1 MATRWYRER
10 KQEFYYKKAKKE
22 GYRARSAFKLLQI
35 QQKHG
40 VLKKGDTVLDLGAA
54 PGGWSQ
60 VAKEIVG
67 ETGNVIGID
76 LLPIKPLKGVH
87 FIEGDIMDAKTK
99 DMVKEVIG
107 DSKVDA
113 VISDM
118 SPNISGNYSL
128 DQARSVW
135 LCGYALSYAEE
146 FLKGKGNFVCKVF
159 EGEDFSG
166 VRKKID
172 DRFQR
177 VENVIPKAS
186 RKTSSEV
193 YLVAFSFKARRV

>member
-1 MATRWYRER
+1 MATRWYRRR

-35 QQKHG
+35 QQKYG

-76 LLPIKPLKGVH
+76 LLPIKPLKGVY
-87 FIEGDIMDAKTK
+87 FIQGDIMDAETK
-99 DMVKEVIG
+99 DMVKEVIR

-135 LCGYALSYAEE
+135 LCEYALSYAEE
-146 FLKGKGNFVCKVF
+146 FLKEKGNFVCKVF
-159 EGEDFSG
+159 EGKDFLSL
-166 VRKKID
+166 RKKIK

-193 YLVAFSFKARRV
+193 YLVALSFKPGRE